1 MFKLSV
7 RDVSGEVISQLTC
20 AEGVYTAG
28 RAAECD
34 VVLPSQKVSRQH
46 ARLIIQG
53 DRCYVEDLGSAN
65 GVLVDGQRVVG
76 RRDMGRA
83 GQIQI
88 GDFQI
93 LVQRSSAATGGD
105 RVLQTLF
112 IPQGDDHYKL
122 VRINDAFA
130 GEEFILSE
138 TENTIG
144 RTDANFILLSDDSVS
159 RQHARIRRHG
169 DEYAVEDNG
178 SSNHTFV
185 NDKKLDRATII
196 HSGDRVKFGNVE
208 FVFVPGQADVDLQAF
223 ARASTSEGLNPA
235 QIMGMVAVVLL
246 AVAVGGAIVFGM
258 SRLKQKDPDGPAS
271 TTSTT
276 ASPSTKTSP
285 AQSLSERVSALAG
298 RGDKELGRYE
308 WTKAIGTFD
317 EVLALAPD
325 HPNAREKKAQATRE
339 REAAEQLERGEELSE
354 QGKHEDASEIFKK
367 IPKGTHAY
375 ERAQRDLKHARSTIA
390 YNLKNEALRLSKD
403 SGKKQLKE
411 AHDKIVR
418 ALTLVPDDA
427 DALALARELEKKMDR
442 ARVKH
447 TPYSP

>member
-7 RDVSGEVISQLTC
+7 RDASGEVISQLTC

-76 RRDMGRA
+76 RRDLGRA

-93 LVQRSSAATGGD
+93 LVQRSSAQTGGD

-159 RQHARIRRHG
+159 RQHARILRHG

-178 SSNHTFV
+178 SSNHSFV
-185 NDKKLDRATII
+185 NDKKLDRPTII

-246 AVAVGGAIVFGM
+246 AIAVGGAIVFAM
-258 SRLKQKDPDGPAS
+258 SRVKKQDTPSPTPTPAVVKG
-271 TTSTT
+271 TP
-276 ASPSTKTSP
+276 AKTLG
-285 AQSLSERVSALAG
+285 ARVEALAT

-325 HPNAREKKAQATRE
+325 HPDARDKKARATRE

-403 SGKKQLKE
+403 SGKKPLKE

-418 ALTLVPDDA
+418 ALALTPEDA
-427 DALALARELEKKMDR
+427 DALALVRELEKKLDR
-442 ARVKH
+442 ARVK
-447 TPYSP
+447 YDKYDK